1 MHCCVLLI
9 RLADWTDTLLAE
21 LCVVVALRCSS
32 QQRILDTCVLYGRWL
47 AEAYGFV
54 WIALFNSYPY
64 GKVFCSS
71 CCCFGW
77 LFLVYLF
84 VCSNLIFFFQQRSYF
99 LSSFD
104 FKLKLIIQQ
113 KETYL
118 LTRELLFQGECLV
131 CGSCSSSLFWRSR
144 SISMD
149 ELTSLH

>member
-1 MHCCVLLI
+1 MEDGWLRPMDLFGLPSSILI
-9 RLADWTDTLLAE
+9 HMER
-21 LCVVVALRCSS
+21 
-32 QQRILDTCVLYGRWL
+32 
-47 AEAYGFV
+47 
-54 WIALFNSYPY
+54 
-64 GKVFCSS
+64 VFCS

-131 CGSCSSSLFWRSR
+131 CGACSSALFWRCR